1 MKESTGKVHYQQPE
15 NAVLFDLHNPQ
26 KCKYS
31 VIQGQKDQDRVNN
44 IRKQYSKLKK
54 VKDFTKELYIPNMQK
69 QYCLF
74 YSRFESGNLNRVV

>member
-1 MKESTGKVHYQQPE
+1 M
-15 NAVLFDLHNPQ
+15 
-26 KCKYS
+26 
-31 VIQGQKDQDRVNN
+31 IQGQKDQDRVNN